1 MMMHPAAANAIRGL
15 IDNLM
20 SGKAAAEPVEWV
32 SLKV

>member
-1 MMMHPAAANAIRGL
+1 MMHPAAANALRTL

-20 SGKAAAEPVEWV
+20 SKKNAKETVEWI